1 MELADDLALV
11 FVALQVLPELPVA
24 LVQPVP
30 QAKMVETVA
39 KVPSVLVEQLA
50 LSEPLAPRGT
60 RVRLGATA
68 SRASLVCLAGMV

>member
-1 MELADDLALV
+1 
-11 FVALQVLPELPVA
+11 
-24 LVQPVP
+24 VQPVP
-30 QAKMVETVA
+30 QAKMVETVS

>member
-1 MELADDLALV
+1 MLLASLAL
-11 FVALQVLPELPVA
+11 LELLVA
-24 LVQPVP
+24 LVQPVL
-30 QAKMVETVA
+30 QAKMVETVS
-39 KVPSVLVEQLA
+39 KVPLVLVEQLA